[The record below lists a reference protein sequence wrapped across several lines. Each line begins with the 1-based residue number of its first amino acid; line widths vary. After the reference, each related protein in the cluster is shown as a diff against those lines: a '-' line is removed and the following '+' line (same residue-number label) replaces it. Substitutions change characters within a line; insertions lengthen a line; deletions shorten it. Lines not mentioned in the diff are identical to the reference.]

1 MPTLNPI
8 NAAAPLGSPVTVQV
22 PQSGPVSSASPPYWR
37 TSLYRDG
44 ATPITVEEFV
54 RPSVPD
60 AATPFYDDVPING
73 PNPPRPSEA
82 PRLNPVNQGSRPP
95 TPRTGSTPVNRGAGG
110 VSGGRTPNPGMQV
123 NPRIPGGA
131 AGAASVGAGLIFG
144 GGGAFERVGGAVG
157 GYVGFNQG
165 AAAGAA
171 AGATAGTVSL
181 PGVGTVGLGTAGGI
195 AGGIAGGAAGFGLGS
210 RAGRA
215 IDNAIPDL
223 PMPWPF
229 NGGQEE
235 YPNQTDPAALGQGP
249 QTDVGSPPPFTGGQ
263 SPGVSYR
270 VTVVYSDEVKN
281 FEGVW
286 SPRAFSQTV
295 TVTGPVQGV
304 GNVGGV
310 LGVLAPNP
318 VPTFL
323 VGWPYA
329 CSSRTDYRNCEGK
342 ITAIVRADGQPD
354 TGGNPA
360 GGTAPTYAPNPARGN
375 RQPTTPGLDP
385 NLLPAP
391 STPDYPNWS
400 PDSGNRW
407 PETPATSPPDTQ
419 PFPPAAPNN
428 PAAAPVGFTPTAPT
442 TAPNTP
448 TNPNAPPGPPD
459 LDPNAPPRP
468 APDLATDPDTPAP
481 AGNLAPV
488 NQPDVNEHG
497 EPFNGWIINGQKQY
511 GNAPMTWG
519 GNPITNS
526 AASVTRPE
534 QEQVT
539 LHTPFN
545 VPPVL
550 PVPIPVGQRPP
561 VNTPSAPRLT
571 SNPADNPNVQ
581 YVEQPVIQTP
591 PEGPKGTCFYE
602 FQRVADIQAK
612 ATATQQQA
620 SNPTTGFTG
629 LYGIGIESRVKLGE
643 TFTLL
648 QTVNNFMQTAWR
660 ATRMDK
666 VLNLL
671 TFIGVMHNVGMLS
684 RDVGSTF
691 LQLVSQALQA
701 VGIRDEEDNPI
712 NVEDVVGDSIEMLLR
727 RVFGNAIYEGVGE
740 AWNKANRIISS
751 ASAIIWTVRSIADSS
766 LDLMEW
772 IGENTGRIGN
782 ALKRWGVVGERSY
795 PWMSESAQAQGRW
808 RSRFSKVNDTLENAE
823 DRLSVYMQATST
835 VIELQEETQELGE
848 QWGNF
853 RESVE
858 EGIPDPWADNG
869 PIADQYAADQ
879 AVSDGPDVPPAA
891 AQKGS

>member
-1 MPTLNPI
+1 
-8 NAAAPLGSPVTVQV
+8 
-22 PQSGPVSSASPPYWR
+22 
-37 TSLYRDG
+37 
-44 ATPITVEEFV
+44 
-54 RPSVPD
+54 
-60 AATPFYDDVPING
+60 
-73 PNPPRPSEA
+73 
-82 PRLNPVNQGSRPP
+82 
-95 TPRTGSTPVNRGAGG
+95 
-110 VSGGRTPNPGMQV
+110 
-123 NPRIPGGA
+123 
-131 AGAASVGAGLIFG
+131 
-144 GGGAFERVGGAVG
+144 
-157 GYVGFNQG
+157 
-165 AAAGAA
+165 
-171 AGATAGTVSL
+171 
-181 PGVGTVGLGTAGGI
+181 
-195 AGGIAGGAAGFGLGS
+195 
-210 RAGRA
+210 
-215 IDNAIPDL
+215 
-223 PMPWPF
+223 MPWPF

-602 FQRVADIQAK
+602 FQRVADIQRK
-612 ATATQQQA
+612 ATDTQERA
-620 SNPTTGFTG
+620 SNAVSGFPG
-629 LYGIGIESRVKLGE
+629 LYGLAIESRVKLGE
-643 TFTLL
+643 TYDNTQEIKRRIRPEDFPI
-648 QTVNNFMQTAWR
+648 TVPAQIANPNT
-660 ATRMDK
+660 
-666 VLNLL
+666 
-671 TFIGVMHNVGMLS
+671 
-684 RDVGSTF
+684 
-691 LQLVSQALQA
+691 
-701 VGIRDEEDNPI
+701 GIRVIESLAELGVWI
-712 NVEDVVGDSIEMLLR
+712 VEQ
-727 RVFGNAIYEGVGE
+727 
-740 AWNKANRIISS
+740 
-751 ASAIIWTVRSIADSS
+751 
-766 LDLMEW
+766 LD
-772 IGENTGRIGN
+772 
-782 ALKRWGVVGERSY
+782 GVVGKWPMEVPVPGASTALAVPNIAEGMAEMFGMRISQQVTAAQILNT
-795 PWMSESAQAQGRW
+795 SSRTLAQAGSATQQAAQAQMIA
-808 RSRFSKVNDTLENAE
+808 KANAE
-823 DRLSVYMQATST
+823 FLGYESRPTAVDMPLTYTPGHDPGEGLLEESTAKIRGWENTDGTDLKQILSDLMHAAQIIKAVYWRKLDATGDFQAQIDEQIRGKSAW
-835 VIELQEETQELGE
+835 LDELGQRPSPQQADDWE
-848 QWGNF
+848 QYL
-853 RESVE
+853 RDVE
-858 EGIPDPWADNG
+858 AGFTARTNDATPYGRHPDEGPKIRDVTPDPDADA
-869 PIADQYAADQ
+869 PT
-879 AVSDGPDVPPAA
+879 P
-891 AQKGS
+891 